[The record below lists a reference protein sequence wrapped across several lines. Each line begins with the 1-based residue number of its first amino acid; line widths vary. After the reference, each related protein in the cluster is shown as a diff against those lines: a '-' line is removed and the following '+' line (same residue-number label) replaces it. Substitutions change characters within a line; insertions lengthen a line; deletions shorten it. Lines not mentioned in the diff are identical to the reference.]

1 MISGLKEW
9 VMSICTAI
17 FFITAVEM
25 IMPNNS
31 MKKYSKFV
39 LGLILITV
47 VLNPIIKIFDKN
59 FNINGYVNEATK
71 YFEEKQFQDDY
82 DKYKNSSINNTVEV
96 FSDNL
101 ENLCVNKLEE
111 KFPRDSYEVS
121 AQVSYDTEKEKFII
135 SEVRV
140 GVNEGNIRKVK
151 KIKIKDSKE
160 VSSKELIDDSKSKSI
175 TEYLNTVL
183 NIPKDKIKVYK
194 M

>member
-1 MISGLKEW
+1 MISGLKDW

-47 VLNPIIKIFDKN
+47 VLNPIIKVFDKN

-121 AQVSYDTEKEKFII
+121 AQVSYDPEKEKFII